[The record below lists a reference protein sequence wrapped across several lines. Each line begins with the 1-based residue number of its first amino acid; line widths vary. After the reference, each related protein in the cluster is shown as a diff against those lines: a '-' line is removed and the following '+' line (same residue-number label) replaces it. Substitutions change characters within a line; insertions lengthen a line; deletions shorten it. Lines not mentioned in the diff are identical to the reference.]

1 MWPHNVQ
8 HFFVWRHPY
17 LLPSCT
23 TLRSRTC
30 LPNFLERIPGFWS
43 LRYMGTYCAL
53 LFASLWRRCSDM
65 ICDSDGVVINC
76 VVSWWTARSALGFLG
91 TTLRVW
97 VSCHITLG
105 FLGTTLW
112 VWVSGHITLGLLG
125 TTLRVWVSGHITL
138 WLHSL
143 HFWRYFQT
151 LLAPFDN
158 TIQAYLFPRSWLYSA
173 SVTITA
179 GSIAETDW
187 LD

>member
-1 MWPHNVQ
+1 MWLHKLQ

-17 LLPSCT
+17 LLHSCT

-30 LPNFLERIPGFWS
+30 LPSFLERVSGFWS
-43 LRYMGTYCAL
+43 LRYMGTFCAR

-76 VVSWWTARSALGFLG
+76 VVSWWTARSALGFLD
-91 TTLRVW
+91 
-97 VSCHITLG
+97 
-105 FLGTTLW
+105 TTLW
-112 VWVSGHITLGLLG
+112 VWVSGHITL
-125 TTLRVWVSGHITL
+125 
-138 WLHSL
+138 SL

-158 TIQAYLFPRSWLYSA
+158 TKHAYLFPRSWLYSA

-187 LD
+187 VD